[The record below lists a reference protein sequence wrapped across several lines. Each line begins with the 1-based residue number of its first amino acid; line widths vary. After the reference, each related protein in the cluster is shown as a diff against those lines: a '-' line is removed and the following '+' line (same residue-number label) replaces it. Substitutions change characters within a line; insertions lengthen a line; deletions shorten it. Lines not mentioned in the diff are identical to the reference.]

1 MFVIKHLNSDTAW
14 KDTNLKKRKKKA
26 LENGILTFFLITY
39 LFFVLP
45 FIACGYL
52 WINLLLTNAFPIW
65 FRYDSC
71 PTKYVVSHYILLESL
86 HSVQNASVFLFS
98 INWGSFLRLCDR
110 VYFILWG
117 HRIVDFYNKFRF
129 SADSDFPIIWW

>member
-1 MFVIKHLNSDTAW
+1 MIKHLNSDTAW
-14 KDTNLKKRKKKA
+14 KGTNLKKRKKKA

-52 WINLLLTNAFPIW
+52 WINLLLTNAFPIL

-86 HSVQNASVFLFS
+86 HSVQNASDFLFS
-98 INWGSFLRLCDR
+98 IN
-110 VYFILWG
+110 
-117 HRIVDFYNKFRF
+117 
-129 SADSDFPIIWW
+129 